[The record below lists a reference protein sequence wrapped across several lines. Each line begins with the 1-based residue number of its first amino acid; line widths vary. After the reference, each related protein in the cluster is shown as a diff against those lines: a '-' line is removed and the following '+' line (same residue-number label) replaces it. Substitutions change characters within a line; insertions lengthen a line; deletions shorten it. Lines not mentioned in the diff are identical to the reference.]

1 MATLQHHKEKCMSA
15 SKFYFTAAA
24 LAALS
29 VLPLTA
35 QADLKLATSKGCTAC
50 HQIEKMFMGPAY
62 KEVAAKYKADP
73 KGEATMVNSILKG
86 STGKWKGKAMTEAMP
101 ANKVSEAEAKT
112 LAKWILSL

>member
-1 MATLQHHKEKCMSA
+1 MNTLKLCLAT
-15 SKFYFTAAA
+15 AA
-24 LAALS
+24 LAAAT

-50 HQIEKMFMGPAY
+50 HQVEKMFMGPAY

-86 STGKWKGKAMTEAMP
+86 SSGKWKGKAMTDAMP